1 MYMLQESGTRVIS
14 VFRSE
19 KRLLNWHVEW
29 RNPRRHDS
37 TYEVK
42 NNNKQKKKNC
52 NQRKKCNV
60 QSDLHNKG
68 PLCTVTRARR
78 NIEYPCIKQDIT
90 NYQQLRLLI
99 AYIILTFFVS
109 YVIQPKDPRKECYN
123 FPVTIL
129 YSTKLHFRE
138 SWCYLQES
146 IGSTL
151 SFSHFRPRDGTPENW
166 LFPMHM
172 HPRVY
177 VCVIYETA
185 KGKFA
190 GEHRTIAWWRHYTTY
205 ILQVLQLLFSRAN

>member
-14 VFRSE
+14 VFRCE

-129 YSTKLHFRE
+129 YSTKLHLRE
-138 SWCYLQES
+138 S
-146 IGSTL
+146 
-151 SFSHFRPRDGTPENW
+151 
-166 LFPMHM
+166 
-172 HPRVY
+172 
-177 VCVIYETA
+177 
-185 KGKFA
+185 
-190 GEHRTIAWWRHYTTY
+190 
-205 ILQVLQLLFSRAN
+205 